1 MAEYPKFIKAPER
14 APRRHDHLLIVT
26 MSLPYTGIYIYI
38 YIYIYIWHIHM
49 CDIAIILVRRW
60 YKVDHIHCHCLC
72 GCLSSHQVRTLF
84 KPWDRRLVSSKVEN
98 KKKSKLQQNPS
109 RWHLTHPPPPQ
120 KKSTLGTNINEV
132 YWRIYS
138 SLRLRL
144 LSRSDVNEYMVNV
157 SWIFVSFGERFA
169 IFCNAIR
176 SS

>member
-1 MAEYPKFIKAPER
+1 MTICW
-14 APRRHDHLLIVT
+14 LLPCHCLIQV
-26 MSLPYTGIYIYI
+26 YIYI

-109 RWHLTHPPPPQ
+109 RWHLTHPRTPGSWQ
-120 KKSTLGTNINEV
+120 TSLCLGSMSRYSAQILICITKSIWKLSAK
-132 YWRIYS
+132 W
-138 SLRLRL
+138 L
-144 LSRSDVNEYMVNV
+144 LSFLSLKWVYCCVNMYRN
-157 SWIFVSFGERFA
+157 
-169 IFCNAIR
+169 
-176 SS
+176 